1 MNGNQ
6 SDQVT
11 KIMINI
17 GLISKYTNAEN
28 KINNLSFD
36 HKINKIED

>member
-17 GLISKYTNAEN
+17 GLISKYAIADN

-36 HKINKIED
+36 HKIIKIED